1 MLKNTLNKTSLMV
14 ETGNR
19 AGDLDTN
26 ISNLSSAYRPGS
38 IADFNSVMQSVSQLA
53 YQTRQTAEQAQLDRQ
68 FDPTKVSGGTFA
80 DIMGFVES
88 HRGADISRIAS
99 STTRAYG
106 EAQQQIGQTLEN
118 MKADRNKLQADARQF
133 KFEMA
138 SKYPGLY
145 NNLSD
150 DEKQSIDDGE
160 PSLGVF
166 AKFDAYTAE
175 AKAKEDAWEAEKR
188 AMTRASY
195 AKTNASNGREKEMD
209 ALFMMT
215 AEHLRTNKE
224 VDGGLGLDGYA
235 NPQVVNDWIQYGI
248 TVFGE
253 DYANYAKKY
262 DFFLAPGKS
271 ASDIAFERKQFEQQQ
286 KDQAEV
292 DLFDYTSSAKK
303 DFYDSGKG
311 LWNREDKDEIIWNDF
326 LRANP
331 NVAEDRSLQMKIRQQ
346 LEKDG
351 YTVR

>member
-1 MLKNTLNKTSLMV
+1 
-14 ETGNR
+14 
-19 AGDLDTN
+19 
-26 ISNLSSAYRPGS
+26 
-38 IADFNSVMQSVSQLA
+38 
-53 YQTRQTAEQAQLDRQ
+53 
-68 FDPTKVSGGTFA
+68 
-80 DIMGFVES
+80 
-88 HRGADISRIAS
+88 
-99 STTRAYG
+99 
-106 EAQQQIGQTLEN
+106 
-118 MKADRNKLQADARQF
+118 
-133 KFEMA
+133 
-138 SKYPGLY
+138 
-145 NNLSD
+145 
-150 DEKQSIDDGE
+150 
-160 PSLGVF
+160 
-166 AKFDAYTAE
+166 
-175 AKAKEDAWEAEKR
+175 
-188 AMTRASY
+188 MTRASY